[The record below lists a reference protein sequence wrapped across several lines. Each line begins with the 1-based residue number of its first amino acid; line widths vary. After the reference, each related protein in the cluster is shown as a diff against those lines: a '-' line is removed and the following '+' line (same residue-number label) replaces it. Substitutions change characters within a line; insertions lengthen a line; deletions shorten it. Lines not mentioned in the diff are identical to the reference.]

1 VITRRTLLKS
11 LILPYF
17 GHDFIVSAHEKNINI
32 NINDSVSPEMFGAV
46 GDGIKDDSLAMK
58 MCFDS
63 KKKVILKKMPNIFGQ
78 KIVVTGAINVDAQN
92 ATILCDEVFFGGY
105 RRSWKFMV
113 RWSDEYNHSTIYSF
127 V

>member
-1 VITRRTLLKS
+1 MITRRTLLKS

-78 KIVVTGAINVDAQN
+78 KKSWLPVRLMLMHKMLRSCVMK
-92 ATILCDEVFFGGY
+92 FFW
-105 RRSWKFMV
+105 RL
-113 RWSDEYNHSTIYSF
+113 
-127 V
+127 